1 MSERVEYE
9 HKARGQAHLHNPS
22 NLEALNFSD
31 KQSMKSLNTQVT
43 GGMT

>member
-9 HKARGQAHLHNPS
+9 HKAHGQAHLLDPS
-22 NLEALNFSD
+22 NPEALNFSD
-31 KQSMKSLNTQVT
+31 KQSMKSLNTLVT